1 MYCGADLPVS
11 QIETA
16 PAQRILEPHER
27 AFNTILDPQ
36 GCYLNGQAKD
46 ALAAALGIEISDA
59 VEYISSGKRMPV
71 ARCQTRHE
79 AELIAELVRRCGF
92 RSGVVADDDL
102 MLHQGLV
109 RARRVVCVDEMVCV
123 AHMNGTLVLPAS
135 EITLLVV
142 GFLRSGRVDYS
153 EAPRRGKSQDKTDI
167 RDSFEFQSER
177 ALLDVY
183 STSLEQSFRIAADS
197 FDYSG
202 LVQPLSYRAEMN
214 FQSTINALRRAAPG
228 AAVDHDFQRLRE
240 LLSRVWP
247 ERSHTES
254 RGIKRTGIA
263 LRPVA
268 QASVVSDNRDQFERY
283 SRLMFLSSL
292 D

>member
-1 MYCGADLPVS
+1 MYCGADLPVT
-11 QIETA
+11 QIDTA

-27 AFNTILDPQ
+27 AFNAILDPQ

-46 ALAAALGIEISDA
+46 ALAAALGIEISEA
-59 VEYISSGKRMPV
+59 VEYIAAGKRMPV

-92 RSGVVADDDL
+92 RSIVVADDDL
-102 MLHQGLV
+102 MLQQGLA
-109 RARRVVCVDEMVCV
+109 RAKRVLCVDGTVCV
-123 AHMNGTLVLPAS
+123 AHTNGTLALAVS
-135 EITLLVV
+135 EIRLLVV
-142 GFLRSGRVDYS
+142 GFLRNARVDYS
-153 EAPRRGKSQDKTDI
+153 EAPGSGKAQQKNNI
-167 RDSFEFQSER
+167 KDSFEFQSEK

-202 LVQPLSYRAEMN
+202 LVQPLSFRAEMN
-214 FQSTINALRRAAPG
+214 FQSTINALKRAAPE
-228 AAVDHDFQRLRE
+228 AAVDHDFQRLRG
-240 LLSRVWP
+240 LLARVWP

-268 QASVVSDNRDQFERY
+268 QASVISDNRDQFERY
-283 SRLMFLSSL
+283 SRLMFLSSI
-292 D
+292 